1 LVLYHASRKVNLD
14 GKDNHMA
21 IDLYWD
27 DDEQTI
33 MLCEFASGW
42 TWDDLFE
49 MLHTARRVT
58 DERDY
63 EVGAII
69 DLTHGSEIPGGSIFS
84 ASTRENARRVLR
96 MGEDGRGPL
105 VLVRAGSAIRTLLK
119 AVAMLDKSAL
129 ADVYFAGS
137 LDEARTILQRRL
149 ARSKQRTTVS

>member
-1 LVLYHASRKVNLD
+1 
-14 GKDNHMA
+14 MA

-27 DDEQTI
+27 DDEQTT
-33 MLCEFASGW
+33 MLCVFERGW

-49 MLHTARRVT
+49 MLHTARRAT

-105 VLVRAGSAIRTLLK
+105 VLVRAGSTIKTLLK

-129 ADVYFAGS
+129 EDVYFAAS
-137 LDEARTILQRRL
+137 LDEGRAILQRRL
-149 ARSKQRTTVS
+149 ATDRRRTTVS